1 MVWLEK
7 LFSWLEW
14 AIPGFFGAV
23 FVYLVIPSQRQELR
37 GRKDVM
43 LFLASGGIISHF
55 MTKPVTGWLHVTPE
69 SVGGIGF
76 LLGAFGGA
84 LCTAIMRGINASDL
98 WALAQSIIKA
108 KFGGGS
114 Q

>member
-7 LFSWLEW
+7 LFTWLEW

-23 FVYLVIPSQRQELR
+23 FIYVVVPSQRQELKGKR
-37 GRKDVM
+37 DVL
-43 LFLASGGIISHF
+43 LFLCSGGLISHF
-55 MTKPVTGWLHVTPE
+55 LTMFVCNRLHIE
-69 SVGGIGF
+69 EGSVGGIGF

-84 LCTAIMRGINASDL
+84 TCTAIMRGIKAADL
-98 WALAQSIIKA
+98 WEVARSIIKA

>member
-7 LFSWLEW
+7 LLTLLEW

-23 FVYLVIPSQRQELR
+23 FIYAVVPSQRQELR
-37 GRKDVM
+37 GKKDVM
-43 LFLASGGIISHF
+43 LFLLSGGVVSHF
-55 MTKPVTGWLHVTPE
+55 LTPLATWWLHPDPN

-98 WALAQSIIKA
+98 WSLAQSIIRA